1 MAEQLKDE
9 HLTVERV
16 SALLDEP
23 CADLAAEEHLERCA
37 SCREEFERLSRM
49 RMALSALGDLAP
61 PADEWSRIE
70 ARLDRARPEASGI
83 GRLRAGRLLTS
94 LPLQAAA
101 AIALFAGGVLVG
113 LEFTGSVPADDAA
126 GAPDGTSDPALPAV
140 ISTSGEDRAVL
151 EVLSELES
159 LQAPLRQV
167 GLDEESAGRFGP
179 GGAGG
184 VDGMQAIR
192 LAARIDGL
200 IRAAQDRLE
209 RSPDDAVASA
219 LLLDLVEQRERLA
232 EVVERSF
239 QQARTVEW

>member
-1 MAEQLKDE
+1 MGEQLNGE
-9 HLTVERV
+9 HLTIERI

-23 CADLAAEEHLERCA
+23 WADLAAEEHVERCA
-37 SCREEFERLSRM
+37 PCREEFERLSRM
-49 RMALSALGDLAP
+49 RMALSALGDLTP
-61 PADEWSRIE
+61 PADEWERIE
-70 ARLDRARPEASGI
+70 ARLDRRRVAPTAVM
-83 GRLRAGRLLTS
+83 RLRSGRWLTR

-113 LEFTGSVPADDAA
+113 LEFTGSGEGERGAGQAEGVA
-126 GAPDGTSDPALPAV
+126 GAALPAV
-140 ISTSGEDRAVL
+140 IPASGEDRAVL
-151 EVLSELES
+151 QVLSELES

-167 GLDEESAGRFGP
+167 GLDDESTRLAGP
-179 GGAGG
+179 GGEG
-184 VDGMQAIR
+184 VDGLQAMR
-192 LAARIDGL
+192 LAARIEGL
-200 IRAAQDRLE
+200 IRAAQDRLA